1 MYHIPL
7 PLIQK
12 KLELFVE
19 QNGHCLVR
27 QQDHVDIGTFV
38 SRLCLAY
45 THYQTEP
52 EESSLTPEQINK
64 LNKLGFVGEAQAH
77 NCIVQ
82 PIAKSQQQAID
93 HGDDG
98 RFYNLE

>member
-1 MYHIPL
+1 M
-7 PLIQK
+7 
-12 KLELFVE
+12 E

-27 QQDHVDIGTFV
+27 QQDHVDIGTFD

-45 THYQTEP
+45 MHYQTEP
-52 EESSLTPEQINK
+52 EESSLTPERINK
-64 LNKLGFVGEAQAH
+64 LNKLGFVWEAQAH